1 MKLVKPQHFL
11 PVHGQY
17 AFLCAHAQLA
27 RDIGITNTGLIV
39 SNHACREELEEVMK
53 LVKPQHFLPVHGEYA
68 FLCAHAQLARDIG
81 ITNTSVIRNGAF
93 LGVSPKRNGR
103 TVSSGSM
110 QVLGDAK
117 LQLFY
122 NDGNKASAS
131 LCPATSCQAFAHMAL
146 IALPLRCGGGC
157 KVIQQHHFCWFTLQL
172 CAWCCLGIRRGRHK
186 VQDSVHA
193 DSAAVVQGTGT
204 ADEMALQERTTIS
217 TEGCVIADVAVVRP
231 PLQGAITQQQQQ
243 QASTS
248 GQDASAAAKQSD
260 QQQQDMVCLTALLST
275 PGAIA
280 VSA

>member
-1 MKLVKPQHFL
+1 
-11 PVHGQY
+11 
-17 AFLCAHAQLA
+17 
-27 RDIGITNTGLIV
+27 
-39 SNHACREELEEVMK
+39 MK

-122 NDGNKASAS
+122 NDGHKASAS
-131 LCPATSCQAFAHMAL
+131 LCPATSCQAIAHMAL

-157 KVIQQHHFCWFTLQL
+157 KVIQQHRVCWITLQL
-172 CAWCCLGIRRGRHK
+172 CAWCCLCIRRGRRK
-186 VQDSVHA
+186 VQDYVHA
-193 DSAAVVQGTGT
+193 DEAAVVQGTGT
-204 ADEMALQERTTIS
+204 ADEMALEERTTIS

-231 PLQGAITQQQQQ
+231 PLQGAIAQQEQ
-243 QASTS
+243 QAPMSE
-248 GQDASAAAKQSD
+248 QDASAATEQSD
-260 QQQQDMVCLTALLST
+260 QEQQDMVRLTALLST

-280 VSA
+280 VNA

>member
-1 MKLVKPQHFL
+1 MELVKPQHFL
-11 PVHGQY
+11 PVHGEY

-27 RDIGITNTGLIV
+27 LNIGNTNTGLIV

-122 NDGNKASAS
+122 NDGNKASAP
-131 LCPATSCQAFAHMAL
+131 LCLATSCQAFAHMPL

-157 KVIQQHHFCWFTLQL
+157 KVVQQHQFCWFTLRL
-172 CAWCCLGIRRGRHK
+172 CAWCCLGIRRGKHK
-186 VQDSVHA
+186 VQDYVHA

-204 ADEMALQERTTIS
+204 ADEMALEERTTIS

-231 PLQGAITQQQQQ
+231 PLQGAIAQQEQ
-243 QASTS
+243 QAPMSE
-248 GQDASAAAKQSD
+248 QDASAAKEQSD
-260 QQQQDMVCLTALLST
+260 QEQQDMVCLTALLST

-280 VSA
+280 VNA